1 MEDLA
6 LVRLAQILEWMPRH
20 ERDVV
25 LSAYLGRFRSPGEYA
40 RRELAG
46 WIEGTGWRLAAH
58 VNFESLA
65 AAWISGGRI
74 VVIDDPGHGEVP
86 AGVFVLR
93 GPW

>member
-6 LVRLAQILEWMPRH
+6 LVRLAQILEWMPPH

-25 LSAYLGRFRSPGEYA
+25 LASYLGRFRSPGEYA

-46 WIEGTGWRLAAH
+46 WIEGALWWLAEH
-58 VNFESLA
+58 IDYESFA
-65 AAWISGGRI
+65 AIWASGGRI
-74 VVIDDPGHGEVP
+74 VLVDDPGDSEVP

>member
-6 LVRLAQILEWMPRH
+6 LVRLSQILEWMLPH

-25 LSAYLGRFRSPGEYA
+25 LAAYLGRFHSPGEYV

-46 WIEGTGWRLAAH
+46 WIDGVYWWLAEYI
-58 VNFESLA
+58 NFESLA
-65 AAWISGGRI
+65 ATWLSGGRI
-74 VVIDDPGHGEVP
+74 VVVDDPGDGEIA